1 MPSLLRGYS
10 APVRLD
16 SDLTESDLFFLLAN
30 DSDEFNRLLSVS
42 CFKSSSLLLEI
53 FNLRIL
59 AFLRWE
65 AGQVLSRKLMLSLV
79 ADFQQQKTLA
89 LNPKFVDGLRSILRN
104 TSLDKVFF
112 FSDATMI
119 LSYGIQL

>member
-112 FSDATMI
+112 FF
-119 LSYGIQL
+119 